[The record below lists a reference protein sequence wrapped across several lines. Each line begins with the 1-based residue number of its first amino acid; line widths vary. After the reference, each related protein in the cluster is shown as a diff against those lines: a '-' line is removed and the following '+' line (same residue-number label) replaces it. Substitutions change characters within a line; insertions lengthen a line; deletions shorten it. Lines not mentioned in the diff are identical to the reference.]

1 MTIESSNR
9 NLIPQKTVLRFVYL
23 PAKDLTFSFTAGR
36 SAVSKKFILSP
47 VREQKKACVRGGSWE
62 VSLINLEFTA

>member
-36 SAVSKKFILSP
+36 SAVSKKIHSLSCTGA
-47 VREQKKACVRGGSWE
+47 KKACVRGGSWE